1 MKHLQALLD
10 QLNGML
16 GTNMKLD
23 YAPQYGG
30 YLLSAVPREISYLQ
44 LSSKRLA
51 QKEMASY
58 LIGLL
63 YGCKLGQDV
72 IFNYTPED

>member
-1 MKHLQALLD
+1 MHCS
-10 QLNGML
+10 L
-16 GTNMKLD
+16 G
-23 YAPQYGG
+23 GG
-30 YLLSAVPREISYLQ
+30 YGLSAVPREMLYLQ
-44 LSSKRLA
+44 LSGKRLT

-63 YGCKLGQDV
+63 YGCKLGQEV